1 MTAVRALDRKLAR
14 DLWRLRGQVLAVA
27 LVVASGVALLV
38 MSLSA
43 LSSLRATSDAY
54 YDRYRFAEVFA
65 GVKRAPER
73 LAERIAA
80 IPGVRTVETR
90 ISAFATL
97 DVEGMAEPVI
107 GRLISLPERGEP
119 LLNRLALQAG
129 RSVASGR
136 DDEAVLHEP
145 FAEAHGLG
153 VGGTIEVLMNGAKRR
168 VRIVGIALSPEYV
181 YAIAPGQLMPDDARF
196 GVIWMGRKALAAA
209 YDLDGAF
216 NDVSLALLR
225 GANPD
230 EVINRLDRL
239 LERYG
244 GTGAITRADQVSNW
258 FLMNELTQLR
268 TMATVLPA
276 IFLTVAAFLTNTVLA
291 RLIATERREISLM
304 KAFGYSNLQVGMHY
318 AKMALAMAAVGI
330 ALGWAVG
337 AALGH
342 YNTLLYA
349 EFFRFP
355 FLHYR
360 PSGAEFALSAAISLA
375 AALFGAVWA
384 VRRAV
389 ILPPAEAMRPPAP
402 ESYRGSLLPASV
414 TQRLDNP
421 TRIIL
426 RQIARTPVRAAMTSA
441 GVALSVAVLVM
452 AMQWSDSITHLAR
465 SYFADT
471 QHQDITIG
479 FFEPRPIEARFA
491 LSRLP
496 GVLAVEPMR
505 ISPADISAGR
515 NLHRGAV
522 TGLPADA
529 HLQVIDDVRG
539 WVLPVPRGGIVLGAL
554 LAEKLDVDV
563 GDTVTVNV
571 LEGARPRLV
580 VPVAGLH
587 QTHIGMPAYMDLAVL
602 NRELGDPP
610 AFSHANLLIDQHHEA
625 KLFAALKELPGIS
638 TVMVKKSAMATFY
651 ATLGEFILTFI
662 SFFVVFACTLAIGVI
677 YNAARV
683 ALSER
688 GRELATLRVLGFT
701 RWEISYIL
709 LGEAALLMLVAL
721 PVGCLAGLGLVWVMA
736 QSFETELFRLPFVL
750 HPSTYGKAVLIVLAA
765 GAVSAALVRRR
776 LDRLDLIAVLKTRE

>member
-1 MTAVRALDRKLAR
+1 VTAMSALDRKLGR
-14 DLWRLRGQVLAVA
+14 DLWRLRGQVVAVA
-27 LVVASGVALLV
+27 LVIASGVALLV

-43 LSSLRATSDAY
+43 LNSLRATSDAY

-73 LAERIAA
+73 LAERILA
-80 IPGVRTVETR
+80 IPGVQTVETR

-97 DVEGMAEPVI
+97 DVAGMAEPVI

-119 LLNRLALQAG
+119 LLNRLALRAG
-129 RSVASGR
+129 RSVAPGR

-145 FAEAHGLG
+145 FAEAHGLE
-153 VGGTIEVLMNGAKRR
+153 VGDTVEVLMNGAKRR

-181 YAIAPGQLMPDDARF
+181 YAIAPGVLMPDDARF

-225 GANPD
+225 GAEPA
-230 EVINRLDRL
+230 EVIDRLDLL

-244 GTGAITRADQVSNW
+244 GVGAVARANQISNW
-258 FLMNELTQLR
+258 FLMNEFAQLK

-304 KAFGYSNLQVGMHY
+304 KAFGYSNLQVGIHY
-318 AKMALAMAAVGI
+318 AKMALAMAVVGV

-337 AALGH
+337 AALGG
-342 YNTLLYA
+342 YETMLYA
-349 EFFRFP
+349 EFYRFP
-355 FLHYR
+355 FLNYR
-360 PSGAEFALSAAISLA
+360 PSGTEFALSAAISLA

-402 ESYRGSLLPASV
+402 DSFRGSPLPASLAR
-414 TQRLDNP
+414 RLDNP

-426 RQIARTPVRAAMTSA
+426 RQVARTPVRAAMTSA
-441 GVALSVAVLVM
+441 GVALAVAVLVM

-465 SYFADT
+465 SYYADT
-471 QHQDITIG
+471 QHQDITVG
-479 FFEPRPIEARFA
+479 FFEARPIEARFA
-491 LSRLP
+491 LARMP

-522 TGLPADA
+522 TGLPVGG
-529 HLQVIDDVRG
+529 HLQAIDDVRG
-539 WVLPVPRGGIVLGAL
+539 WVLPVPRGGVVLGTL
-554 LAEKLDVDV
+554 LAEKLGVGV
-563 GDTVTVNV
+563 GDTITVNV
-571 LEGARPRLV
+571 LEGARPKLTIPV
-580 VPVAGLH
+580 VGLH
-587 QTHIGMPAYMDLAVL
+587 QAHIGMPAYMDLAVL

-610 AFSHANLLIDQHHEA
+610 AFVQANLLIDQRHAA

-638 TVMVKKSAMATFY
+638 TVMVKQGAVATFY
-651 ATLGEFILTFI
+651 KTLGETILIFI
-662 SFFVVFACTLAIGVI
+662 SFFVAFACALAIGVI
-677 YNAARV
+677 YNATRV

-721 PVGCLAGLGLVWVMA
+721 PFGCLAGVGLVWIMA
-736 QSFETELFRLPFVL
+736 QSFETELFRLPFVI
-750 HPSTYGKAVLIVLAA
+750 HPSTYGNAVLIVVAA
-765 GAVSAALVRRR
+765 SAVSAALVRRR